1 MRVISQG
8 GEFDVPYDLFVF
20 GITNDNCITAI
31 RDSVVR
37 PYECTNG
44 FMAEYSTRKK
54 ALKAMEMMRE
64 QYMKYMEVEG
74 HADLTGQGIV
84 QPNFWV
90 LPKVFQLPQDE
101 EIEV

>member
-20 GITNDNCITAI
+20 GITIDNCVTAI

-44 FMAEYSTRKK
+44 FMAKYSTRKK
-54 ALKAMEMMRE
+54 ALKAMKMLRE
-64 QYMKYMEVEG
+64 AWIKETVEFEDGIYHRNIIFQFPRDSEV
-74 HADLTGQGIV
+74 
-84 QPNFWV
+84 
-90 LPKVFQLPQDE
+90 
-101 EIEV
+101 